1 MKKTHMMKLVVVL
14 GVVAL
19 MAGCATVKPEEQVA
33 KQVDAFK
40 AAMLAKDI
48 DGLTT
53 LFSDA
58 FEHYEWGDKA
68 GAKDFMSQAKEM
80 GYMDG
85 LTIDTA
91 KAEKKIEGNKASVY
105 PIEVSGS
112 FGSATVEL
120 IFTKEKEGWK
130 ITGLDIQGL

>member
-1 MKKTHMMKLVVVL
+1 MKKMHMMKLGVVL
-14 GVVAL
+14 GVIAL

-33 KQVDAFK
+33 KQMEIFK
-40 AAMLAKDI
+40 AAMLAQDI
-48 DGLTT
+48 DGLTA

-85 LTIDTA
+85 LTVDTA

-112 FGSATVEL
+112 FGSTTLEL
-120 IFTKEKEGWK
+120 IFTKEKDGWK
-130 ITGLDIQGL
+130 ITGLDAQGL